1 MRMQTSIGWVGTRI
15 HTYYNGC
22 IITVCKCIY
31 RYNLRFILDT
41 ILILSITSI
50 YELNC
55 VFEVCGCMIL

>member
-1 MRMQTSIGWVGTRI
+1 MRMQNITGWVGTGL
-15 HTYYNGC
+15 HTYNVC

-31 RYNLRFILDT
+31 RYNLMFILEI

-55 VFEVCGCMIL
+55 VF